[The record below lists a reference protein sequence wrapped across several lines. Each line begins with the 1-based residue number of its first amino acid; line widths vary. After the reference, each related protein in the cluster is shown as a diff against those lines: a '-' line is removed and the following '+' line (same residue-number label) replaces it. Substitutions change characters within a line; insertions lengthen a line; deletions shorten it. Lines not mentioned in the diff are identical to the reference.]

1 MLRQKQELLAKDRAR
16 QAYLEERDLILAN
29 LEGVSREIQQSVR
42 EMELEY
48 LERERRIEADLQRQ
62 RERLMIKRG

>member
-1 MLRQKQELLAKDRAR
+1 MLRQRQELLAKDRAR

-48 LERERRIEADLQRQ
+48 LERERRIEANLQRQ

>member
-1 MLRQKQELLAKDRAR
+1 MLRQRQELLAKDRAR